1 MSNVIITVKDVKK
14 GDYDGVYFDVD
25 IIDDEEGSMA
35 VKVAGAIAAYVRDV
49 LLTQDEFLIN
59 STETEH

>member
-1 MSNVIITVKDVKK
+1 MSKVIITIKDVKK

-25 IIDDEEGSMA
+25 IIDDDKDSMA
-35 VKVAGAIAAYVRDV
+35 VKVGGAIAAYARDV